1 MGTRLASA
9 FVCPSRSDDGR
20 ATRSEM
26 AGAPNFFFAS
36 TSPTSPKDGRHED
49 VGRRAPS
56 PAGRRSATIPADGT
70 SSLEPATPPLPT
82 VSSTSHRARPQFS
95 PLRTDEVP
103 HAISSRR
110 RRHKLFSTTH
120 AIALPRAAPVSSS
133 STLVAAMQPRF
144 CDLAAHA
151 EHRRGFPPTCSGP
164 HLRLP
169 VGMRARVALIL
180 AYFSCCARIYGS
192 TLAAPLSRATRSPRR
207 SRDLHRAA
215 RSRPKKIDMLTG
227 VAYVCR

>member
-1 MGTRLASA
+1 ML
-9 FVCPSRSDDGR
+9 PSRSDDDR

-26 AGAPNFFFAS
+26 AGSPNFFFAS

-70 SSLEPATPPLPT
+70 SSLEPAARPLPT

-103 HAISSRR
+103 HAISGRR
-110 RRHKLFSTTH
+110 RRHRLFGTTP

-133 STLVAAMQPRF
+133 STLVAATQPRF
-144 CDLAAHA
+144 CDLADTLSI
-151 EHRRGFPPTCSGP
+151 GVVF
-164 HLRLP
+164 LQ
-169 VGMRARVALIL
+169 
-180 AYFSCCARIYGS
+180 
-192 TLAAPLSRATRSPRR
+192 LAAGRIC
-207 SRDLHRAA
+207 D
-215 RSRPKKIDMLTG
+215 
-227 VAYVCR
+227 CRWGCGRGWAQSVRTPGDTHGTVLRF

>member
-1 MGTRLASA
+1 MRLRSR
-9 FVCPSRSDDGR
+9 FPRSDDGR
-20 ATRSEM
+20 ATHSEM
-26 AGAPNFFFAS
+26 AGPPNFFFAS

-82 VSSTSHRARPQFS
+82 VSSTSHRAWPQFS

-207 SRDLHRAA
+207 SRDLHRTA

>member
-1 MGTRLASA
+1 MS
-9 FVCPSRSDDGR
+9 PSRSDDDR
-20 ATRSEM
+20 ATRSET
-26 AGAPNFFFAS
+26 AGIPDLFFAS

-70 SSLEPATPPLPT
+70 SSLEPATRPLPT

-103 HAISSRR
+103 HAISGRR
-110 RRHKLFSTTH
+110 RRHKLFGTTP

-133 STLVAAMQPRF
+133 STLVAATQPRF

-180 AYFSCCARIYGS
+180 AYFPCCARIYGS

-207 SRDLHRAA
+207 SRDLHRGALAA
-215 RSRPKKIDMLTG
+215 KKNRHVDG
-227 VAYVCR
+227 CSVCV

>member
-1 MGTRLASA
+1 
-9 FVCPSRSDDGR
+9 
-20 ATRSEM
+20 M
-26 AGAPNFFFAS
+26 AGALSIFFAS

-70 SSLEPATPPLPT
+70 ASLEPATRPLPT

-103 HAISSRR
+103 HAISGRR
-110 RRHKLFSTTH
+110 RRHRLFGTTP

-133 STLVAAMQPRF
+133 STLVVATQPRF

-169 VGMRARVALIL
+169 VGMRAWVGAIRAYARRYARDSAAIL
-180 AYFSCCARIYGS
+180 MAWS
-192 TLAAPLSRATRSPRR
+192 L
-207 SRDLHRAA
+207 
-215 RSRPKKIDMLTG
+215 
-227 VAYVCR
+227 

>member
-1 MGTRLASA
+1 MGTRTASA
-9 FVCPSRSDDGR
+9 VVSPSRSDDDR
-20 ATRSEM
+20 ATRSET
-26 AGAPNFFFAS
+26 AGILSIFLAS

-56 PAGRRSATIPADGT
+56 PAGRRSSITPGDGT
-70 SSLEPATPPLPT
+70 ARLEPATPPLPT

-103 HAISSRR
+103 HAISGRR
-110 RRHKLFSTTH
+110 RRHRLFGTAPT
-120 AIALPRAAPVSSS
+120 IALPHAAPVSSS
-133 STLVAAMQPRF
+133 STLVVATQPRF

-169 VGMRARVALIL
+169 MGMRARAGAIL
-180 AYFSCCARIYGS
+180 AYS
-192 TLAAPLSRATRSPRR
+192 
-207 SRDLHRAA
+207 
-215 RSRPKKIDMLTG
+215 
-227 VAYVCR
+227 

>member
-1 MGTRLASA
+1 MGTRTASA
-9 FVCPSRSDDGR
+9 FVSPSRSDDGR
-20 ATRSEM
+20 ATRPEM
-26 AGAPNFFFAS
+26 AGSSNFFFAS

-70 SSLEPATPPLPT
+70 SSLEPATLPLPT

-103 HAISSRR
+103 HAISGRR
-110 RRHKLFSTTH
+110 RRHRLFGTTP

-133 STLVAAMQPRF
+133 STLVAATQPRF

-169 VGMRARVALIL
+169 VGMRAWVGAVR
-180 AYFSCCARIYGS
+180 AYFRRYARDS
-192 TLAAPLSRATRSPRR
+192 AAILMAWSP
-207 SRDLHRAA
+207 
-215 RSRPKKIDMLTG
+215 
-227 VAYVCR
+227 